1 MIYRNKRTG
10 NVIDVSCEIIGEDWE
25 LVKEPPKTQKKK
37 AVKKDAGTV
46 RDDK

>member
-1 MIYRNKRTG
+1 MVYKNKRTG
-10 NVIDVSCEIIGEDWE
+10 NVIDVPCEITGEDWE
-25 LVKEPPKTQKKK
+25 LVKEPPKTSKKK